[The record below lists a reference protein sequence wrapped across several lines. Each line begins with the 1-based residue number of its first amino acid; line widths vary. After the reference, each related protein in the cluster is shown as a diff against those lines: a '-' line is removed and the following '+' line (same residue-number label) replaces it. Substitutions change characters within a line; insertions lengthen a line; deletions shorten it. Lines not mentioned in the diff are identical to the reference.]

1 MITTTFQARRQERA
15 AAGYQ
20 GPDRWLV
27 GSVMTLVLLGLV
39 MGYSASISLQMD
51 GMGGGILMRQLG
63 HTSLA
68 VVVAFAVW
76 KTPLKFW
83 QVSGKYLLTIG
94 ILLLVAVLV
103 VGVEINGSRRWIS
116 LGLFTVQP
124 SEMAKLFM
132 VIYLACYLTRKHE
145 TLGEFKTGILI
156 VGMVLAV
163 YAVLLLM
170 EPDFGSFVVIALT
183 AGLMLFL
190 AGIRF
195 HYFLGCIV
203 AGGATFAALIVV
215 SPYRME
221 RFISFMA
228 PFADPYGKG
237 FQLVQ
242 ALIAHGRG
250 GWTGAGLGE
259 SVQKLDYLPM
269 ANSDFLFSVI
279 GEEMGFVGISLVLS
293 LFTLFYWRVFI
304 IARRAEQTGQLFA
317 ARLAQ
322 GIGLLVVLQAMINA
336 AVNLGAL
343 PTKGLTLPFMSSG
356 GTSLVANLMAAS
368 LLLVVDRDSRVKP
381 GRHR

>member
-1 MITTTFQARRQERA
+1 MIATTFQARRQARA

-27 GSVMTLVLLGLV
+27 GSLAMLVLIGLV
-39 MGYSASISLQMD
+39 MGYSASISLQTN
-51 GMGGGILMRQLG
+51 GMGGGILVRQLI
-63 HTSLA
+63 HILLA
-68 VVVAFAVW
+68 ILVAYAVW

-83 QVSGKYLLTIG
+83 EVSGKYLLTIG

-103 VGVEINGSRRWIS
+103 VGIEVNGSQRWIS
-116 LGLFTVQP
+116 FGLFTVQP
-124 SEMAKLFM
+124 SELAKLFM
-132 VIYLACYLTRKHE
+132 VIYLSCYLTRKHE

-170 EPDFGSFVVIALT
+170 EPDFGSLVVIALT

-195 HYFLGCIV
+195 HYFLGSIL
-203 AGGATFAALIVV
+203 AGGVTFAALIWF

-221 RFISFMA
+221 RLLSFWE
-228 PFADPYGKG
+228 PFDDPYGKG

-259 SVQKLDYLPM
+259 SVQKLEYLPM

-279 GEEMGFVGISLVLS
+279 GEEMGFVGIALILS

-322 GIGLLVVLQAMINA
+322 GISLLVVLQAMIHA

-343 PTKGLTLPFMSSG
+343 PTKGLTLPFMSFG
-356 GTSLVANLMAAS
+356 GSSLVANLMAAS

-381 GRHR
+381 GRRR